1 MFKNTILIGK
11 TTITANAEDDSS
23 IEKVEFYIDGKLKA
37 TDTEA
42 PYEYSF
48 RKVKL
53 LKRFV
58 RIHTIEV
65 VAYDDEGKTDTAS
78 IKAICFFL

>member
-1 MFKNTILIGK
+1 MGSKFTKYT
-11 TTITANAEDDSS
+11 
-23 IEKVEFYIDGKLKA
+23 VYIDDNLVSE
-37 TDTEA
+37 DTEA

-58 RIHTIEV
+58 RKHTLSVI
-65 VAYDDEGKTDTAS
+65 AYDDEGKTGTNS
-78 IKAICFFL
+78 IEVFCFLL